1 MGREF
6 ELKYRADSD
15 ALDQISSR
23 FGPFDTISME
33 TDYYDS
39 PEGALRAR
47 HWMLRKRL
55 ENGAAVCTLKTP
67 LPGGSRGEWEVSAPS
82 IEEALPLLLA
92 AGCPGELE
100 DLARP
105 GLLLWCGAR
114 FTRLARKVSCADSV
128 LELALD
134 QGVFLGGGQEQPFA
148 ELEVE
153 LKEGTDADCRT
164 FAQALAGA
172 YGLVPE
178 EKGKAQRAFA
188 LAEQRQERL

>member
-15 ALDQISSR
+15 TLDPISSR
-23 FGPFDTISME
+23 FG
-33 TDYYDS
+33 

-153 LKEGTDADCRT
+153 LKEGTEADCRT

>member
-6 ELKYRADSD
+6 ELKYRTDSD
-15 ALDQISSR
+15 TLDQISSR

-33 TDYYDS
+33 TDYYDT
-39 PEGALRAR
+39 PEGALHKR
-47 HWMLRKRL
+47 HWMLRRRL
-55 ENGAAVCTLKTP
+55 ENGAAVCTLKTS
-67 LPGGSRGEWEVSAPS
+67 LPDGSRGEWEVSAPS
-82 IEEALPLLLA
+82 IDEALPLLLA
-92 AGCPGELE
+92 EGCPGELE
-100 DLARP
+100 ELARS

-114 FTRLARKVSCADSV
+114 FTRLARKVYASDSV

-134 QGVFLGGGQEQPFA
+134 RGLFLGGGKEQPFA

-153 LKEGTDADCRT
+153 LKEGTEADCQA
-164 FAQALAGA
+164 FAQTLAGE

-178 EKGKAQRAFA
+178 KKGKAQRAFA

>member
-6 ELKYRADSD
+6 ELKYRTDSD
-15 ALDQISSR
+15 TLDQISSR
-23 FGPFDTISME
+23 FGPFDTICME
-33 TDYYDS
+33 TDYYDT
-39 PEGALRAR
+39 PEGTLHER
-47 HWMLRKRL
+47 HWMLRRRL

-67 LPGGSRGEWEVSAPS
+67 LPDGSRGEWEVSAPS
-82 IEEALPLLLA
+82 IDEALPLLLA
-92 AGCPGELE
+92 EGCPGELE
-100 DLARP
+100 ELARS

-114 FTRLARKVSCADSV
+114 FTRLARKVYASDSV

-134 QGVFLGGGQEQPFA
+134 RGLFLGGGKEQPFA

-153 LKEGTDADCRT
+153 LKEGTEADCQA
-164 FAQALAGA
+164 FAQTLAGE

-178 EKGKAQRAFA
+178 KKGKAQRAFA

>member
-6 ELKYRADSD
+6 ELKYRTDSD
-15 ALDQISSR
+15 TLDQISSR

-33 TDYYDS
+33 TDYYDT
-39 PEGALRAR
+39 PEGALHER

-67 LPGGSRGEWEVSAPS
+67 LPDGSRGEWEVSAPS
-82 IEEALPLLLA
+82 IDEALPLLLA

-100 DLARP
+100 ELARS

-114 FTRLARKVSCADSV
+114 FTRLARKVHASDSV

-134 QGVFLGGGQEQPFA
+134 RGIFLGGGKEQPFA

-153 LKEGTDADCRT
+153 LKEGTEADCQA
-164 FAQALAGA
+164 FAQALAGE

-178 EKGKAQRAFA
+178 KKGKAQRAFA

>member
-6 ELKYRADSD
+6 ELKYRTDSD
-15 ALDQISSR
+15 TLDQISSR

-33 TDYYDS
+33 TDYYDT
-39 PEGALRAR
+39 PEGALHKR

-67 LPGGSRGEWEVSAPS
+67 LPDGSRGEWEVSAPS
-82 IEEALPLLLA
+82 IEAALPLLLA

-100 DLARP
+100 ELARS

-114 FTRLARKVSCADSV
+114 FTRLARKVHASDSV

-134 QGVFLGGGQEQPFA
+134 RGIFLGGGKEQPFA

-153 LKEGTDADCRT
+153 LKEGTEADCQT
-164 FAQALAGA
+164 FAQTLAGE

-178 EKGKAQRAFA
+178 KKGKAQRAFA